1 MQGVT
6 DPNELGHVHDV
17 AAAVALI
24 NLWEAAKLRGAVAM
38 RWDGRRW
45 VVSIAGRWA
54 TLEGDE
60 HGKQTPP
67 TKESVRVETQSPDA
81 GGSRQRV
88 AVVAQ
93 TYR

>member
-38 RWDGRRW
+38 RWDGQRW
-45 VVSIAGRWA
+45 VVSIAGKWEEA
-54 TLEGDE
+54 KGDG
-60 HGKQTPP
+60 HGK
-67 TKESVRVETQSPDA
+67 
-81 GGSRQRV
+81 
-88 AVVAQ
+88 
-93 TYR
+93 